1 MINKWS
7 SKLFWRIGL
16 ASLLVLNFGLIYFAQ
31 ARSDQLLHI
40 YFLDIGQGDAILITA
55 PNGQNILID
64 GGPDG
69 RVTEHLDQLL
79 PPWNRRL
86 DYIALTHAHADH
98 ATGLIEVVQRYP
110 VGQFLYNGTDYDSV
124 TYRTLL
130 QTVAEREIPI
140 EIADATDIY
149 HLGSVTWDI
158 LHPLVER
165 PSITDPNAGSVVT
178 LLTYGNFKAL
188 LTGDAIVQTETDML
202 AAGLIPDVDVLKVGH
217 HGSQTSSGRPFLD
230 TAKPEVAAIQVG
242 QNNKFGHPY
251 PAVLERLQTTSTQIF
266 RNDLHGTIE
275 IVTDGSR
282 YRVVQ

>member
-1 MINKWS
+1 MRNQS
-7 SKLFWRIGL
+7 VSKFIWKFGL
-16 ASLLVLNFGLIYFAQ
+16 SALVVANFGLIYFVQ
-31 ARSDQLLHI
+31 ARPDQLLHL
-40 YFLDIGQGDAILITA
+40 YFLDIGQGDAVLITT

-69 RVTEHLDQLL
+69 RVTEHLDRLL

-86 DYIALTHAHADH
+86 DYVALTHAHADH

-130 QTVAEREIPI
+130 QTVAERQIPI
-140 EIADATDIY
+140 EIADVADIY
-149 HLGSVTWDI
+149 QLGPVTWDI

-188 LTGDAIVQTETDML
+188 LTGDAIFQNEADML
-202 AAGLIPDVDVLKVGH
+202 SAGLIPDVDVLKVGH
-217 HGSQTSSGRPFLD
+217 HGSQTSSSRPFLD
-230 TAKPEVAAIQVG
+230 AVRPEVVAIQVG
-242 QNNKFGHPY
+242 QNNKFGHPS
-251 PAVLERLQTTSTQIF
+251 PVVLERLQAIPTQIF
-266 RNDLHGTIE
+266 RNDHHGTIE
-275 IVTDGSR
+275 VVTDGTK
-282 YRVVQ
+282 YRVL